1 MEDIYSIIHRK
12 KERLK
17 KLNDFNYITTM
28 SDVKR
33 NNEIYRLKGYIEAL
47 NDVKNKKIYTQEMDI
62 LERIYKNADENIK
75 QENKRLKSYNKLCI
89 KSSFTTRKLNSLNS
103 ILTELEEWLKETR
116 INSAFI
122 DEQTI
127 MEVQLK
133 IQELKEKYK

>member
-47 NDVKNKKIYTQEMDI
+47 NDVKNKNIYTQERDI
-62 LERIYKNADENIK
+62 LERIYENVDENIK
-75 QENKRLKSYNKLCI
+75 QIIRECWR
-89 KSSFTTRKLNSLNS
+89 
-103 ILTELEEWLKETR
+103 
-116 INSAFI
+116 
-122 DEQTI
+122 
-127 MEVQLK
+127 
-133 IQELKEKYK
+133 